1 MADANV
7 NTVSMTEKQK
17 VKEITDKLEEG
28 LKELFE
34 SEKYKNYLSTMS
46 KFHNYSFNNTL
57 LIALQRPDASLVAG
71 YQAWQKNF
79 NRHVKR
85 GEKGIR
91 ILAPAPYKIKEERDK
106 LDPVTGEVML
116 DKDGTPQTEEVE
128 VKIPAFRAV
137 SVFDVSQT
145 DGEPLPELE
154 TKELLSTVEGYED
167 FIKAVT
173 YVAPA
178 PIGFEDI
185 PGDSKGYFN
194 IEENRIAVQE
204 GMSESQTLKTMVHE
218 TAHSMLHNKEVNR
231 EDILAPAKDR
241 NTKEIEAE
249 SIAFTVC
256 RHFGIDT
263 SEYSFSY
270 IAGWSSGRDMKE
282 LKSSLD
288 TIRRTASELITG
300 IEEQLRELQR
310 DREIM
315 QEQSQE
321 LILAVSNTERSHFDI
336 ASVKGM
342 EGVELMNSLLA
353 MKDADRENVEAYLES
368 RGAWVTHLGDDRSE
382 EVEEFH
388 VDYIYDTDTHAIT
401 DIKYAMEMDRKANE
415 PIKDSDV
422 VLKIMYR
429 ENDGYEID
437 KITNMTREQTLDLA
451 HKLAALDENEWDG
464 NIQDF
469 MEENGAEYVPII
481 VKDGRNSGMPEFFDI
496 AVDLKAE
503 EVSLEKEL
511 SGMEYASSIIHRLE
525 HGKGVFS
532 PDERNLIVNYG
543 YKLDDYEKTKELA
556 EVLAY
561 RIENEPANAALTVID
576 AQAEIDAL
584 PDGMIGLS
592 EMHEYGYT
600 WEEMLPLTKET
611 ALELFDRDLAVYQ
624 LHKDGSEA
632 LIEDKEQITG
642 HDGIFG
648 IEKGDWENERELRSI
663 QEELA
668 ESSANKEA
676 QLLYGNT
683 DKYGIYQLKDN
694 PELRYLHFEGTESL
708 KKMGIIKDNYDA
720 IKPENYNLIYTGE
733 LAELAED
740 YPMLQ
745 TQGDKL
751 EALYEKFNIDHP
763 ADYKGHSLSVSDIVV
778 LHENGKNSAHFVD
791 SFGFTGLPDF
801 MRELEGVKEQEA
813 DKAEKGLTNEEK
825 QFLETDNAP
834 LIAKKFLAWDEI
846 EDLGY
851 RFFEDGY
858 IDKFKPSEKA
868 LYGDGMV
875 PEPKIYDLARRMQGG
890 EDIREELAKALIG
903 GHERVIE
910 ADENDDVA
918 VLFGRDAVTVTFG
931 NAEKQISY
939 EEMGTAFLG
948 LMESEYKDIEQ
959 ARAAEEQEEE
969 IAESATSGHNVQRL
983 ETQQTAMEQSEP
995 EQIQAGQAEAQKS
1008 YPAVYGHTLS
1018 YAMEHGEVDKYSD
1031 SRKLDREC
1039 REAIEGT
1046 IRQNF
1051 DGMHLKHDI
1060 VKPLAEQYGSERMA
1074 FVLASTIQQESWDGR
1089 FSVDNKAWASEF
1101 YIPENIVHGIDMN
1114 RELIVS
1120 SHPAVLDGF
1129 IDMFRSEV
1137 LEKEKEL
1144 SIGQEKMTSG
1154 HDVQK
1159 LETEQTAMEQSEPE
1173 KPATPEFENMEDGDE
1188 IIDLGDETEQVLAEM
1203 KQSLEGRQDTSG
1215 HNVQKLETE
1224 SKKEAETELAFQIA
1238 DRFISIQETD
1248 GGYDYSI
1255 MGADYKEIDGGV
1267 YDNPDVSIR
1276 EALNNIVEDL
1286 KENPFDNGARGNI
1299 SENDE
1304 LIPIDYDGLMEKV
1317 EAADHIEPQ
1326 AQGNVV
1332 ENFKAK
1338 TNELF
1343 HEISEMNPAEIEET
1357 VKCHVQAQLDEH
1369 GIDAEI
1375 VDVAVVGSRCRGL
1388 EREGSDLDVAVEL
1401 STNEREDVLFDTFNG
1416 DGLHIGGVK
1425 VDINPITAQR
1435 TGSLETYLPQVEDYL
1450 EGVREA
1456 REKEPVSIFNIR
1468 MNDEERWFKN
1478 TSGLDA
1484 EGLCKAYAECDKPFV
1499 EMGKYGERIEAADHA
1514 SIEQGD
1520 RLDFSLEFNEE
1531 TDQITIFDGENF
1543 AYKGLRETLF
1553 PEQAEPEVTLTVAEC
1568 GEFHTMG
1575 EFYENIPTVEE
1586 AIAIWKQI
1594 PPDRMNGIPAIG
1606 INIHT
1611 PGTEAFEDVGIDIL
1625 LGKRIDLDI
1634 LEYIPDIKDSP
1645 QAMEVIAELVAK
1657 LPEMEIDGHM
1667 GEEFEAKVWE
1677 KRMPGLTPPEQLAV
1691 ELDRFTYDY
1700 DAALYH
1706 DNSQNMTENV
1716 SELADALKQRDTHDI
1731 ALWLAEIAADGTEP
1745 EERKRA
1751 MELLEKLAEYKP
1763 LAKIEEM
1770 EEQNYNMVDN
1780 VLNNGAG
1787 EKARKEENKKGQE
1800 CPAARTSLK
1809 ARLAEKKAL
1818 VSGQGKDHEAQ
1829 ENIKNNQREM

>member
-1 MADANV
+1 MADAK
-7 NTVSMTEKQK
+7 TEKQK

-34 SEKYKNYLSTMS
+34 SEKYKSYLSTMS

-57 LIALQRPDASLVAG
+57 LIALQKPEATLVAG

-79 NRHVKR
+79 NRHVNK

-116 DKDGTPQTEEVE
+116 DKDGMPQTEKVE
-128 VKIPAFRAV
+128 IKIPAFRAV

-154 TKELLSTVEGYED
+154 AKELLSTVEGYED

-218 TAHSMLHNKEVNR
+218 TAHSMLHNKEVNK
-231 EDILAPAKDR
+231 ENIPAPAKDR
-241 NTKEIEAE
+241 NTKEVEAE

-256 RHFGIDT
+256 NHFGIDT
-263 SEYSFSY
+263 SDYSFGY
-270 IAGWSSGRDMKE
+270 IAGWSSGKDMKE

-300 IEEQLRELQR
+300 IEEQLREIQR

-321 LILAVSNTERSHFDI
+321 FILAISNTERSHFDI
-336 ASVKGM
+336 ASVRGM
-342 EGVELMNSLLA
+342 EGAELLDSLLA

-388 VDYIYDTDTHAIT
+388 VDYIYDTDTHEIT

-437 KITNMTREQTLDLA
+437 KITNMTREQALDLA
-451 HKLAALDENEWDG
+451 YKLAALDENEWDG

-496 AVDLKAE
+496 AVDLKAG
-503 EVSLEKEL
+503 EVSLEKDL
-511 SGMEYASSIIHRLE
+511 SGIEYAASIVHRIE

-556 EVLAY
+556 DMLAY

-600 WEEMLPLTKET
+600 WEEILPLTKET
-611 ALELFDRDLAVYQ
+611 ALELFDRDLPVYQ
-624 LHKDGSEA
+624 LHKDGSET
-632 LIEDKEQITG
+632 LIEDKEQITE

-648 IEKGDWENERELRSI
+648 IEKSDWQNERELQSM
-663 QEELA
+663 QAELA
-668 ESSANKEA
+668 ESSANKGT
-676 QLLYGNT
+676 QLLYGSS

-694 PELRYLHFEGTESL
+694 PELDRLRFEGTEAL
-708 KKMGIIKDNYDA
+708 KRMGITKDNLDA
-720 IKPENYNLIYTGE
+720 VKPENYDLIYVGE
-733 LAELAED
+733 LSELSED
-740 YPMLQ
+740 FIGLQ

-813 DKAEKGLTNEEK
+813 DKAENGLTDEEK

-918 VLFGRDAVTVTFG
+918 VLFGKDAVTVTFG

-948 LMESEYKDIEQ
+948 LMENEYKDIEQ

-969 IAESATSGHNVQRL
+969 IAESATSGH
-983 ETQQTAMEQSEP
+983 
-995 EQIQAGQAEAQKS
+995 
-1008 YPAVYGHTLS
+1008 
-1018 YAMEHGEVDKYSD
+1018 
-1031 SRKLDREC
+1031 
-1039 REAIEGT
+1039 
-1046 IRQNF
+1046 
-1051 DGMHLKHDI
+1051 
-1060 VKPLAEQYGSERMA
+1060 
-1074 FVLASTIQQESWDGR
+1074 
-1089 FSVDNKAWASEF
+1089 
-1101 YIPENIVHGIDMN
+1101 
-1114 RELIVS
+1114 
-1120 SHPAVLDGF
+1120 
-1129 IDMFRSEV
+1129 
-1137 LEKEKEL
+1137 
-1144 SIGQEKMTSG
+1144 
-1154 HDVQK
+1154 DVQK
-1159 LETEQTAMEQSEPE
+1159 LEAEQIQMEQTEKSEPQTEQSEPE
-1173 KPATPEFENMEDGDE
+1173 KSAEMPEFEDMEDDDE
-1188 IIDLGDETEQVLAEM
+1188 IIDLGDEKDQVLAEM
-1203 KQSLEGRQDTSG
+1203 KKSLAGD
-1215 HNVQKLETE
+1215 K
-1224 SKKEAETELAFQIA
+1224 ETELAFQIA
-1238 DRFISIQETD
+1238 DRFISIQEVD

-1276 EALNNIVEDL
+1276 EALNDIVEDL
-1286 KENPFDNGARGNI
+1286 KDNPFDNGARGNI
-1299 SENDE
+1299 GDKDE

-1317 EAADHIEPQ
+1317 EAANRIEPQ

-1332 ENFKAK
+1332 ENFKAR

-1401 STNEREDVLFDTFNG
+1401 STNEREDVLFDTFNE

-1425 VDINPITAQR
+1425 VDIYPITAQR

-1450 EGVREA
+1450 KGVREA

-1484 EGLCKAYAECDKPFV
+1484 EGLCKAYAECGKPFV
-1499 EMGKYGERIEAADHA
+1499 EMEKYGERIEAADHA
-1514 SIEQGD
+1514 YIEQGD
-1520 RLDFSLEFNEE
+1520 RLDFSIEFNEE

-1543 AYKGLRETLF
+1543 AYKGLRATLF

-1568 GEFHTMG
+1568 GEFHNMG
-1575 EFYENIPTVEE
+1575 EFYENIPTVDE
-1586 AIAIWKQI
+1586 AVAIWKQI
-1594 PPDRMNGIPAIG
+1594 PPERMNGIPAIG

-1625 LGKRIDLDI
+1625 SGKRIDLDI
-1634 LEYIPDIKDSP
+1634 LEYIPDIKGNP
-1645 QAMEVIAELVAK
+1645 QAMEVVAELVAK

-1667 GEEFEAKVWE
+1667 SEEFEAKIWE
-1677 KRMPGLTPPEQLAV
+1677 KRMPDLTPAEQLAV

-1700 DAALYH
+1700 DTALYH
-1706 DNSQNMTENV
+1706 DNSQSMTENV
-1716 SELADALKQRDTHDI
+1716 SELADALMQRDTHDI
-1731 ALWLAEIAADGTEP
+1731 ALWLADIAADGTEP

-1751 MELLEKLAEYKP
+1751 AELLEKLAEYKP

-1787 EKARKEENKKGQE
+1787 EKAQREENRKEKER
-1800 CPAARTSLK
+1800 PAAKASLK

-1829 ENIKNNQREM
+1829 ENTKNNQREM

>member
-1 MADANV
+1 MADAK
-7 NTVSMTEKQK
+7 TEKQK
-17 VKEITDKLEEG
+17 VKEITDRLEEG

-34 SEKYKNYLSTMS
+34 SEKYKSYLSTMS

-57 LIALQRPDASLVAG
+57 LIAMQKPEATLVAG
-71 YQAWQKNF
+71 FKAWQTNF
-79 NRHVKR
+79 NRHVNK

-116 DKDGTPQTEEVE
+116 DKDGMPQTEEVE
-128 VKIPAFRAV
+128 IKIPAFRAV

-145 DGEPLPELE
+145 DGEPIPELE
-154 TKELLSTVEGYED
+154 AKELLSTVEGYED
-167 FIKAVT
+167 FVKAVT

-185 PGDSKGYFN
+185 PGDSKGYFST
-194 IEENRIAVQE
+194 EENRIAVQE

-218 TAHSMLHNKEVNR
+218 TAHSMLHSKEVNK
-231 EDILAPAKDR
+231 EDILAPSKDR
-241 NTKEIEAE
+241 NTKEVEAE
-249 SIAFTVC
+249 SIAYTVC
-256 RHFGIDT
+256 QHFGIDT
-263 SEYSFSY
+263 SDYSFGY
-270 IAGWSSGRDMKE
+270 IAGWSSGKDMKE

-300 IEEQLRELQR
+300 IEEQLREIQR

-321 LILAVSNTERSHFDI
+321 FILAISNTERSHFDI
-336 ASVKGM
+336 ASVRGM
-342 EGVELMNSLLA
+342 EGAELLDSLLA

-401 DIKYAMEMDRKANE
+401 DVKYAMEMDRKANE

-422 VLKIMYR
+422 VLKIMYK

-437 KITNMTREQTLDLA
+437 KITNMTREQALDIA
-451 HKLAALDENEWDG
+451 HKLAVLDENEWDG

-481 VKDGRNSGMPEFFDI
+481 VKGGRNSGMPEFFDI
-496 AVDLKAE
+496 AADLKKG
-503 EVSLEKEL
+503 EVFLEKDV
-511 SGMEYASSIIHRLE
+511 SGMEYAASIIHRLE
-525 HGKGVFS
+525 HGKGVFT

-556 EVLAY
+556 DVLAY

-600 WEEMLPLTKET
+600 WEEILPLTKET
-611 ALELFDRDLAVYQ
+611 ALELFDRDLPVYQ
-624 LHKDGSEA
+624 LHKDGSET
-632 LIEDKEQITG
+632 LIEDKEQITE
-642 HDGIFG
+642 HEGIFG
-648 IEKGDWENERELRSI
+648 IEKSDWENERELRSM
-663 QEELA
+663 QAGLA
-668 ESSANKEA
+668 ESGANKEA
-676 QLLYGNT
+676 QLLYGDT

-694 PELRYLHFEGTESL
+694 PELRDFHFAGTAELL
-708 KKMGIIKDNYDA
+708 KRGILSDDFKEIQ
-720 IKPENYNLIYTGE
+720 PGNYNLVYAGE
-733 LAELAED
+733 LSD
-740 YPMLQ
+740 I
-745 TQGDKL
+745 QGQSQGEKL
-751 EALYEKFNIDHP
+751 NAIFEKFNIDHP
-763 ADYKGHSLSVSDIVV
+763 ADYRGHSLSVSDIVV
-778 LHENGKNSAHFVD
+778 LHENGKNSAQFVD
-791 SFGFTGLPDF
+791 SFGFTELPDF
-801 MRELEGVKEQEA
+801 IRILEGVKEQGIQ
-813 DKAEKGLTNEEK
+813 KAEPA
-825 QFLETDNAP
+825 Q
-834 LIAKKFLAWDEI
+834 
-846 EDLGY
+846 
-851 RFFEDGY
+851 
-858 IDKFKPSEKA
+858 
-868 LYGDGMV
+868 
-875 PEPKIYDLARRMQGG
+875 
-890 EDIREELAKALIG
+890 
-903 GHERVIE
+903 
-910 ADENDDVA
+910 
-918 VLFGRDAVTVTFG
+918 
-931 NAEKQISY
+931 AE
-939 EEMGTAFLG
+939 
-948 LMESEYKDIEQ
+948 
-959 ARAAEEQEEE
+959 
-969 IAESATSGHNVQRL
+969 
-983 ETQQTAMEQSEP
+983 QT
-995 EQIQAGQAEAQKS
+995 EAQKS
-1008 YPAVYGHTLS
+1008 YPAFYGHTLS
-1018 YAMEHGEVDKYSD
+1018 YAMEHGEADKYLESH
-1031 SRKLDREC
+1031 KLDREC
-1039 REAIEGT
+1039 KGAIEET

-1060 VKPLAEQYGSERMA
+1060 VKPLVEQYGSERMA
-1074 FVLASTIQQESWDGR
+1074 FVLANTIQQESWDGR
-1089 FSVDNKAWASEF
+1089 FSRDNKAWASEF
-1101 YIPENIVHGIDMN
+1101 PISENIVHGIDMN
-1114 RELIVS
+1114 SELVVS

-1129 IDMFRSEV
+1129 IGMFRREV
-1137 LEKEKEL
+1137 LEQEKDL
-1144 SIGQEKMTSG
+1144 SAGQEKMTSG
-1154 HDVQK
+1154 HDVNLSARQKDLK
-1159 LETEQTAMEQSEPE
+1159 LEAEQTVMEQSEPE
-1173 KPATPEFENMEDGDE
+1173 QTQAEQSEAQAEKDEPEKSAETPEFEDAEDGDE
-1188 IIDLGDETEQVLAEM
+1188 IIDLGDETDQVLAEM
-1203 KQSLEGRQDTSG
+1203 KKSLTGD
-1215 HNVQKLETE
+1215 K
-1224 SKKEAETELAFQIA
+1224 ETELAFQIA
-1238 DRFISIQETD
+1238 DRFISIQEVD

-1255 MGADYKEIDGGV
+1255 MGADYKEIDGGM
-1267 YDNPDVSIR
+1267 YDNSDVSIR
-1276 EALNNIVEDL
+1276 EALNDIVEDL

-1299 SENDE
+1299 GDKDE
-1304 LIPIDYDGLMEKV
+1304 LIPIDYDGLMENV
-1317 EAADHIEPQ
+1317 EATNRIEPQ
-1326 AQGNVV
+1326 TQGNVV

-1357 VKCHVQAQLDEH
+1357 VKCHVQAKLEES

-1375 VDVAVVGSRCRGL
+1375 VDVAVAGSRCRGL
-1388 EREGSDLDVAVEL
+1388 EREGSDLDVVVEL
-1401 STNEREDVLFDTFNG
+1401 STNEREDVLFDTFNE

-1468 MNDEERWFKN
+1468 MNDEERWFRN

-1484 EGLCKAYAECDKPFV
+1484 EGMCKAYAECGKPFV

-1514 SIEQGD
+1514 YIQQGEK
-1520 RLDFSLEFNEE
+1520 LDFSIEFNEE

-1543 AYKGLRETLF
+1543 EYKGLRETLF

-1568 GEFHTMG
+1568 GEFHNLG

-1586 AIAIWKQI
+1586 AVAIWKQI
-1594 PPDRMNGIPAIG
+1594 PPERMHGIPAIG
-1606 INIHT
+1606 INVHT

-1625 LGKRIDLDI
+1625 SGKRIDLDI
-1634 LEYIPDIKDSP
+1634 LEYIPDIKGNP
-1645 QAMEVIAELVAK
+1645 QAMEVVAELVAK
-1657 LPEMEIDGHM
+1657 LPEMEIDGNM
-1667 GEEFEAKVWE
+1667 SENFEAKVWE
-1677 KRMPGLTPPEQLAV
+1677 KRMPDLTPAEQLAV
-1691 ELDRFTYDY
+1691 EIDRFTYDY
-1700 DAALYH
+1700 DTALYH
-1706 DNSQNMTENV
+1706 DNSQSMTENV
-1716 SELADALKQRDTHDI
+1716 SEIAEALKQRDTHDI
-1731 ALWLAEIAADGTEP
+1731 ALWLADIAADRTGS
-1745 EERKRA
+1745 EERKKA

>member
-1 MADANV
+1 MADAK
-7 NTVSMTEKQK
+7 TEKQK

-34 SEKYKNYLSTMS
+34 SEKYKSYLSTMS

-57 LIALQRPDASLVAG
+57 LIAMQKPEATLVAG

-79 NRHVKR
+79 NRHVNR

-116 DKDGTPQTEEVE
+116 DKDGMPQTEEVE
-128 VKIPAFRAV
+128 IKIPAFRAV

-145 DGEPLPELE
+145 SGEPLPELE
-154 TKELLSTVEGYED
+154 AKELLSTVEGYED

-173 YVAPA
+173 FVAPA

-185 PGDSKGYFN
+185 PGDSKGYFST
-194 IEENRIAVQE
+194 EENRIAVQE

-218 TAHSMLHNKEVNR
+218 TAHSLLHNKEVNK

-241 NTKEIEAE
+241 NTKEVEAE

-256 RHFGIDT
+256 NHFGIDT
-263 SEYSFSY
+263 SEYSFGY

-288 TIRRTASELITG
+288 IIRRTASELITG
-300 IEEQLRELQR
+300 IEEQLREIQR
-310 DREIM
+310 DREMM

-321 LILAVSNTERSHFDI
+321 FILVVSNTERSHFDI

-342 EGVELMNSLLA
+342 EGTELMNSLLA
-353 MKDADRENVEAYLES
+353 MTDADRENVEAYLES
-368 RGAWVTHLGDDRSE
+368 RGAWVTHLGDDKSE
-382 EVEEFH
+382 DVEVFH
-388 VDYIYDTDTHAIT
+388 MDYFYDTDTHEIT
-401 DIKYAMEMDRKANE
+401 DVKYAMEMDRKANE

-429 ENDGYEID
+429 ETDGYEID
-437 KITNMTREQTLDLA
+437 KITNMTREQALDLA
-451 HKLAALDENEWDG
+451 YKLAAMDENEWDG

-469 MEENGAEYVPII
+469 MEENGAEYVPVI
-481 VKDGRNSGMPEFFDI
+481 VKGGRNSGLPEFFDI
-496 AVDLKAE
+496 AADLKAG
-503 EVSLEKEL
+503 EVFLEKDV
-511 SGMEYASSIIHRLE
+511 SGMEYAASIIHRLE

-556 EVLAY
+556 DVLAY

-592 EMHEYGYT
+592 QMHEYGYI

-611 ALELFDRDLAVYQ
+611 ALELFAHDLPVYL
-624 LHKDGSEA
+624 LHEDGSET
-632 LIEDKEQITG
+632 LIEGEEQITG
-642 HDGIFG
+642 HEGIFG
-648 IEKGDWENERELRSI
+648 IEKSDWENERELRSM
-663 QEELA
+663 QAELA
-668 ESSANKEA
+668 DSSANRET
-676 QLLYGNT
+676 QLLYGDT

-694 PELRYLHFEGTESL
+694 EALRDFHFAGIESL
-708 KKMGIIKDNYDA
+708 KRRGIIKDNLDA
-720 IKPENYNLIYTGE
+720 IKPENYNLVYVGE
-733 LAELAED
+733 LSELSKD
-740 YPMLQ
+740 YIGLQ
-745 TQGDKL
+745 TQGDTL
-751 EALYEKFNIDHP
+751 EALYEKFNIDRP
-763 ADYKGHSLSVSDIVV
+763 EDFKGHSLSVSDIVV
-778 LHENGKNSAHFVD
+778 LHEKGENSAHFVD
-791 SFGFTGLPDF
+791 SVGFTRLPDF
-801 MRELEGVKEQEA
+801 LRELEGIKEQEA
-813 DKAEKGLTNEEK
+813 DKAENGLTDEEK

-868 LYGDGMV
+868 LFGDGMV
-875 PEPKIYDLARRMQGG
+875 PEPDIYDIARRMQGG
-890 EDIREELAKALIG
+890 GDIREELARAFIG
-903 GHERVIE
+903 DYERVIGVG
-910 ADENDDVA
+910 ENDAVA
-918 VLFGRDAVTVTFG
+918 VFGKDAVTVTFG
-931 NAEKQISY
+931 NVEKQISY

-948 LMESEYKDIEQ
+948 LIESEYKNIEQ

-969 IAESATSGHNVQRL
+969 IAGNA
-983 ETQQTAMEQSEP
+983 
-995 EQIQAGQAEAQKS
+995 
-1008 YPAVYGHTLS
+1008 
-1018 YAMEHGEVDKYSD
+1018 
-1031 SRKLDREC
+1031 
-1039 REAIEGT
+1039 
-1046 IRQNF
+1046 
-1051 DGMHLKHDI
+1051 
-1060 VKPLAEQYGSERMA
+1060 
-1074 FVLASTIQQESWDGR
+1074 
-1089 FSVDNKAWASEF
+1089 
-1101 YIPENIVHGIDMN
+1101 
-1114 RELIVS
+1114 
-1120 SHPAVLDGF
+1120 
-1129 IDMFRSEV
+1129 
-1137 LEKEKEL
+1137 
-1144 SIGQEKMTSG
+1144 TSG

-1159 LETEQTAMEQSEPE
+1159 SEVEQTETVQPEPE
-1173 KPATPEFENMEDGDE
+1173 KTSKTLETVDMEDEDE
-1188 IIDLGDETEQVLAEM
+1188 MIDLGDEREQVLSEM
-1203 KQSLEGRQDTSG
+1203 KKSLAGEQE
-1215 HNVQKLETE
+1215 K
-1224 SKKEAETELAFQIA
+1224 ELAFQIA
-1238 DRFISIQETD
+1238 DRYISIQETE

-1276 EALNNIVEDL
+1276 EALNDIVEDL

-1299 SENDE
+1299 GDDDE
-1304 LIPIDYDGLMEKV
+1304 MMPIDYDGLMEKV
-1317 EAADHIEPQ
+1317 EAANHIEPQ
-1326 AQGNVV
+1326 TQGNVV

-1357 VKCHVQAQLDEH
+1357 VKRHVQSKIDEYV
-1369 GIDAEI
+1369 IQAEI
-1375 VDVAVVGSRCRGL
+1375 VDVAVSGSRCRGL
-1388 EREGSDLDVAVEL
+1388 EREGSDLDVVVEL
-1401 STNEREDVLFDTFNG
+1401 STNEREDDLFNAFNND
-1416 DGLHIGGVK
+1416 DGIYIGGIK
-1425 VDINPITAQR
+1425 VDINPITTQR

-1468 MNDEERWFKN
+1468 MNDEERWFRN

-1484 EGLCKAYAECDKPFV
+1484 EGLCKAYAECGKPFV

-1514 SIEQGD
+1514 YIQQGEK
-1520 RLDFSLEFNEE
+1520 LDFSIEFNEE

-1543 AYKGLRETLF
+1543 EYKGLRETLF

-1568 GEFHTMG
+1568 GEFHNLG

-1586 AIAIWKQI
+1586 AVAIWKQI
-1594 PPDRMNGIPAIG
+1594 PPERMHGIPAIG
-1606 INIHT
+1606 INVHT

-1625 LGKRIDLDI
+1625 SGKRIDLDI
-1634 LEYIPDIKDSP
+1634 LEYIPDIKGNP
-1645 QAMEVIAELVAK
+1645 QAMEVVAALVAK
-1657 LPEMEIDGHM
+1657 LPEMEIDGNM
-1667 GEEFEAKVWE
+1667 SENFEAKVWE
-1677 KRMPGLTPPEQLAV
+1677 KRMPDLTPAEQLAV
-1691 ELDRFTYDY
+1691 EIDRFTYDY
-1700 DAALYH
+1700 DTALYH
-1706 DNSQNMTENV
+1706 DNSQSMTENV
-1716 SELADALKQRDTHDI
+1716 SEIAEALKQRDTHDI
-1731 ALWLAEIAADGTEP
+1731 ALWLADIAADRTGS